1 MNLFAEMRVLVT
13 VALDKMITEGQ
24 LPQGLSFE
32 NVAVE
37 PPRDALEIFAVLLV
51 LPGRYRQMY

>member
-24 LPQGLSFE
+24 LP
-32 NVAVE
+32 
-37 PPRDALEIFAVLLV
+37 PRSQL
-51 LPGRYRQMY
+51 